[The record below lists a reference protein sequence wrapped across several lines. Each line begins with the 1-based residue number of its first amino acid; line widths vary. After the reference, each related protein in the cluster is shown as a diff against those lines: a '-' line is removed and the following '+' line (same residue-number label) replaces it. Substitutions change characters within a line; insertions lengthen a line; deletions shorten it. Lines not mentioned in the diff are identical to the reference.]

1 MNNIMK
7 FFNKFLQGLQQDLKI
22 FVFWWVVFTVFRG
35 LFIWIYSS
43 QLAGVYTQVAEAM
56 LLGFKI
62 SLKTSGMLCV
72 IGFALATL
80 PGIFLKQQWSNKI
93 RLTWHRLALVF
104 FTICFFA
111 RIPYYKIFNS
121 GFNMMLINGIHDD
134 IYATFITGVQEYQL
148 WWRLPV
154 AIVIGIAL
162 GHLLKLFLQKTPS
175 FVVTKKNIKFAVPI
189 LVVFLPI
196 LAVFTRYGG
205 AFNYAGSVNWESAGR
220 FNSNLL
226 NEAVLDDGQALYRV
240 HSMKKRLDKVTNVNI
255 SSDELRK
262 KIAIVG
268 GNSNAKTIDDAFVR
282 TVKAPKRTEEPDNIV
297 LVIGESFGEWPFLP
311 QFQDLGLV
319 NQTMSL
325 KNAPNGAYIN
335 TMLANGDGTMTSL
348 NGIISGLPSSGLY
361 ENYQAKTFEE
371 KYHMGLGYIMKQ
383 LGYKTVFWY
392 GGFSGWQNIKNYALA
407 QSFDEFHCADE
418 FASEDGNAWG
428 CSDKQLFA
436 EVNKYIATE
445 MQGEKV
451 FHAILTTS
459 NHPPYTIDVKQEGFD
474 AASVKAKLTD
484 DISKDDNTINELGH
498 IWYADKT
505 TGDFVR
511 EAEKIAPKSVFIITG
526 DHSERFTFAKEQNAR
541 TRAAIPCIF
550 YGYQITPEL
559 FNNAQVG
566 CHMQLAGT
574 LAEIYGEPGMEY
586 SSILPSMFECHE
598 VFNYNLYG
606 NENTME
612 SLSKHADMQQ
622 KADNARSIA
631 AWRVLKGN
639 EM

>member
-1 MNNIMK
+1 MK
-7 FFNKFLQGLQQDLKI
+7 FFNKFLQGLQQDLKA
-22 FVFWWVVFTVFRG
+22 FVFWCVIFTIFRA
-35 LFIWIYSS
+35 LFICAYSS
-43 QLAGVYTQVAEAM
+43 QLAEIYTQLADAM
-56 LLGFKI
+56 LLGFRL
-62 SLKTSGMLCV
+62 SMKTAGMLCV

-80 PGIFLKQQWSNKI
+80 PGIFIKQEWSNKI
-93 RLTWHRLALVF
+93 RLAWHKLALVF
-104 FTICFFA
+104 FTLCFFA
-111 RIPYYKIFNS
+111 RISYYKIFNS
-121 GFNMMLINGIHDD
+121 GFNMMLINGMHDD
-134 IYATFITGVQEYQL
+134 IYATFMTAVQEYQL

-154 AIVIGIAL
+154 AVVVGIVLGYAFKEFLERTPIFIA
-162 GHLLKLFLQKTPS
+162 
-175 FVVTKKNIKFAVPI
+175 TKKNFKFVIPI
-189 LVVFLPI
+189 LIIFLPV
-196 LAVFTRYGG
+196 LCVFTRYGG

-255 SSDELRK
+255 SSNELRK

-268 GNSNAKTIDDAFVR
+268 GNPDANTIDDAFVR
-282 TVKAPKRTEEPDNIV
+282 TVKAPKRTEKPDNIV

-311 QFQDLGLV
+311 TFKDLGLV
-319 NQTMSL
+319 EQTMSL
-325 KNAPNGAYIN
+325 KNAPNSAHVN

-361 ENYQAKTFEE
+361 ENYQPKTFEA
-371 KYHMGLGYIMKQ
+371 KYQMGLGYIMKQ

-418 FASEDGNAWG
+418 FASEGGNAWG
-428 CSDKQLFA
+428 CSDKQLFT
-436 EVNKYIATE
+436 EINKYIAKE
-445 MQGEKV
+445 QQGEKV

-459 NHPPYTIDVKQEGFD
+459 NHPPYTIDVQKEGFD
-474 AASVKAKLTD
+474 AAAVKAKLTD
-484 DISKDDNTINELGH
+484 DISSEDNIINELGH

-505 TGDFVR
+505 TGEFIK
-511 EAEKIAPKSVFIITG
+511 EAEKLSPKSVFIITG

-541 TRAAIPCIF
+541 TLSAIPCIF

-559 FNNAQVG
+559 LQDAKVG

-574 LAEIYGEPGMEY
+574 LAEIYGVAGMQY
-586 SSILPSMFECHE
+586 SSMLPSMFECSE
-598 VFNYNLYG
+598 VFNYKLYG
-606 NENTME
+606 NKDTME
-612 SLSKHADMQQ
+612 QLSKHADMQQ

-631 AWRVLKGN
+631 AWRTLKGN

>member
-1 MNNIMK
+1 MK
-7 FFNKFLQGLQQDLKI
+7 LFNKFLQGLQQDLKA
-22 FVFWWVVFTVFRG
+22 FVFWWLIFTAFRAV
-35 LFIWIYSS
+35 FIWAYSS
-43 QLAGVYTQVAEAM
+43 QLAGVYTQVADAM
-56 LLGFKI
+56 LLGFRL
-62 SLKTSGMLCV
+62 SLKTAGMLCV

-80 PGIFLKQQWSNKI
+80 PGIFIKQEWSNKI
-93 RLTWHRLALVF
+93 RLGWHKLALVF
-104 FTICFFA
+104 FTLCFFA
-111 RIPYYKIFNS
+111 RIPYYRIFNS

-154 AIVIGIAL
+154 AIIIGIFL
-162 GHLLKLFLQKTPS
+162 GYVLKVFLNKTPIFTATKQNLK
-175 FVVTKKNIKFAVPI
+175 FVVPSMII
-189 LVVFLPI
+189 FLPI
-196 LAVFTRYGG
+196 LCVFTRYGG

-268 GNSNAKTIDDAFVR
+268 GNPNAKTIDEAFLR
-282 TVKAPKRTEEPDNIV
+282 TVKAPKRTEKPDNIV

-361 ENYQAKTFEE
+361 ENYQSKTFEE
-371 KYHMGLGYIMKQ
+371 KYQMGLGYIMKQ

-484 DISKDDNTINELGH
+484 DINISKDDNTINELGH

-541 TRAAIPCIF
+541 TLSAIPCIF

-574 LAEIYGEPGMEY
+574 LAELYGEQGMQY
-586 SSILPSMFECHE
+586 SSMLPSMFECSE
-598 VFNYNLYG
+598 VFNYKLYG

-631 AWRVLKGN
+631 AWRTLKGN
-639 EM
+639 EF

>member
-1 MNNIMK
+1 MK
-7 FFNKFLQGLQQDLKI
+7 LFNKFLQGLQQDLKAFMFWCVI
-22 FVFWWVVFTVFRG
+22 FTIFRA
-35 LFIWIYSS
+35 LFIWTYSS
-43 QLAGVYTQVAEAM
+43 QLAGVYNQVTDAM
-56 LLGFKI
+56 LLGFRL
-62 SLKTSGMLCV
+62 SMKTAGMLCV

-80 PGIFLKQQWSNKI
+80 PGIFIRQKWSNKI
-93 RLTWHRLALVF
+93 RLAWHKLVLIF
-104 FTICFFA
+104 FTLCFFA

-121 GFNMMLINGIHDD
+121 GFNMMLINGMHDD
-134 IYATFITGVQEYQL
+134 IYATFMTAVQEYQL

-154 AIVIGIAL
+154 AIVVGIVLGYAL
-162 GHLLKLFLQKTPS
+162 KAFLDKTPV
-175 FVVTKKNIKFAVPI
+175 FTATKKNLKFAISV

-196 LAVFTRYGG
+196 LCVFTRYGG

-240 HSMKKRLDKVTNVNI
+240 HSMKKRLDKVTDVNI
-255 SSDELRK
+255 SSNELRQ
-262 KIAIVG
+262 KITIVG
-268 GNSNAKTIDDAFVR
+268 GNPYAKTIDEAFMR
-282 TVKAPKRTEEPDNIV
+282 TVKAPKRAEKPDNIV

-311 QFQDLGLV
+311 QFQALGLV
-319 NQTMSL
+319 NKTMSL
-325 KNAPNGAYIN
+325 KNAPNSAHVN

-371 KYHMGLGYIMKQ
+371 KYQMGLGYIMKQ

-418 FASEDGNAWG
+418 FASEGDNAWG

-436 EVNKYIATE
+436 EINKYIAKE
-445 MQGEKV
+445 QKGEKV

-459 NHPPYTIDVKQEGFD
+459 NHPPYTIDVQKEGFD
-474 AASVKAKLTD
+474 AAAVKAKLTD
-484 DISKDDNTINELGH
+484 DISKDDSIINELGH

-505 TGDFVR
+505 TGEFIK
-511 EAEKIAPKSVFIITG
+511 EAEKIAPKSVFVITG
-526 DHSERFTFAKEQNAR
+526 DHSERFTFAKEQDAR

-559 FNNAQVG
+559 LQDAKVG

-574 LAEIYGEPGMEY
+574 LAEIYGEAGMKY
-586 SSILPSMFECHE
+586 SSMLPSMFECRE

-612 SLSKHADMQQ
+612 SLSKHADMQK
-622 KADNARSIA
+622 KADNARNIA
-631 AWRVLKGN
+631 AWRTLKGN
-639 EM
+639 GM

>member
-1 MNNIMK
+1 MK
-7 FFNKFLQGLQQDLKI
+7 FFNRFLQGLQQDLKAFLFWSVI
-22 FVFWWVVFTVFRG
+22 FTAFRAM
-35 LFIWIYSS
+35 FIWAYSS
-43 QLAGVYTQVAEAM
+43 QLAGVYTQVADAM
-56 LLGFKI
+56 LLGFRL
-62 SLKTSGMLCV
+62 SLKTAGMLCV
-72 IGFALATL
+72 IGFVLATL
-80 PGIFLKQQWSNKI
+80 PGIFIKQEWSNKI
-93 RLTWHRLALVF
+93 RLGWHKLALVF
-104 FTICFFA
+104 FTLCFFA
-111 RIPYYKIFNS
+111 RIPYYRIFNS

-148 WWRLPV
+148 WWRFPA

-162 GHLLKLFLQKTPS
+162 GHLLKLFLQKTAS
-175 FVVTKKNIKFAVPI
+175 CVVTKNNIKFAVPI

-268 GNSNAKTIDDAFVR
+268 GNPDANTIDDAFVR
-282 TVKAPKRTEEPDNIV
+282 TVKAPKRTEKPDNIV
-297 LVIGESFGEWPFLP
+297 LVIGESFGEWPFLSK
-311 QFQDLGLV
+311 FKDLGLV
-319 NQTMSL
+319 NQTMAL
-325 KNAPNGAYIN
+325 KNAPNSANVN

-371 KYHMGLGYIMKQ
+371 KYQMGLGYIMKQ

-484 DISKDDNTINELGH
+484 DL
-498 IWYADKT
+498 
-505 TGDFVR
+505 
-511 EAEKIAPKSVFIITG
+511 
-526 DHSERFTFAKEQNAR
+526 AKM
-541 TRAAIPCIF
+541 
-550 YGYQITPEL
+550 ITPSMSL
-559 FNNAQVG
+559 AIFG
-566 CHMQLAGT
+566 MLIKQLVT
-574 LAEIYGEPGMEY
+574 L
-586 SSILPSMFECHE
+586 
-598 VFNYNLYG
+598 
-606 NENTME
+606 
-612 SLSKHADMQQ
+612 
-622 KADNARSIA
+622 
-631 AWRVLKGN
+631 
-639 EM
+639 